1 MKKIQW
7 GALLIILFLVA
18 MVFTAC
24 ANELGGNICTVTY
37 LSRDGR
43 TVLDTIQVEKGEN
56 APYWEPLPE
65 EGYEF
70 VNWSHAAVSSEFNCA
85 FLSIFYHLLLSLN
98 TSKRRFCDI
107 FFKI

>member
-56 APYWEPLPE
+56 APYWEP
-65 EGYEF
+65 
-70 VNWSHAAVSSEFNCA
+70 
-85 FLSIFYHLLLSLN
+85 
-98 TSKRRFCDI
+98 
-107 FFKI
+107 